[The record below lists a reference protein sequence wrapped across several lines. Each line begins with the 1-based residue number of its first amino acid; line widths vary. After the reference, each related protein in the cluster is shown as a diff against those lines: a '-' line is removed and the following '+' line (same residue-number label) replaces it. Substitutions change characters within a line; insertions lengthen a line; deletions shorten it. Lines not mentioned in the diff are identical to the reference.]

1 MIAFPSSVLASPE
14 IGGFG
19 AFVIFAL
26 LASIIVF
33 FEYAAVSPS
42 LIEFRY
48 APPYNRFRVLVF
60 GFITMFIV
68 STLNLNSQVGP
79 LYDIVG
85 GISNLASTVI
95 GNGLSPV
102 PSLLS
107 VLDIKSATDE
117 AEFVVLAEGSL
128 FVAFMTAFVFCFVI
142 WLQRWPLGNRGFNLW
157 PNMPSFH
164 ARTGS
169 KTEVRMIQIAILS
182 IAMAIA
188 LPYVFPIVL
197 QVLKDWLSF
206 EYTYTRHSAFW
217 IIAFWALIPAMALMR
232 ALVLLKVAYLASQLR
247 SMNAQSKTE

>member
-26 LASIIVF
+26 LAATIVF

-68 STLNLNSQVGP
+68 STLNLNNQVGP
-79 LYDIVG
+79 IFDVVA
-85 GISNLASTVI
+85 GISNLASGVL
-95 GNGLSPV
+95 NNAFSPI

-107 VLDIKSATDE
+107 VLQIESPVDK
-117 AEFVVLAEGSL
+117 AEFTTLAEGSL
-128 FVAFMTAFVFCFVI
+128 FVAFVTAILFCFVI
-142 WLQRWPLGNRGFNLW
+142 WLQRWPLSNQGFNLW

-164 ARTGS
+164 ARAGS
-169 KTEVRMIQIAILS
+169 KTETRMIQIAILS

-188 LPYVFPIVL
+188 LPYLFPIVL
-197 QVLKDWLSF
+197 QVLKDWLGFQYS
-206 EYTYTRHSAFW
+206 YTRHSAFW

-247 SMNAQSKTE
+247 SMNTKSQAE